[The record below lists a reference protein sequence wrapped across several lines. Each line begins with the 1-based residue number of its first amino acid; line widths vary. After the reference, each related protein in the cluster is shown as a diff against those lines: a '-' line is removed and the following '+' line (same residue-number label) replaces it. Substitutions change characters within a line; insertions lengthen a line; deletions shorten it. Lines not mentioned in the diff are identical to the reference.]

1 MAKKIVSN
9 QKSVK
14 TPAKKT
20 KIALKTAAT
29 PVSKKLPTAAK
40 PYNKTQILNTISM
53 LVGDVTK
60 KQAGEVI
67 DALGKILE
75 AHLKKGGAGVFT
87 LPGMMKCYVL
97 HKPATKAHK
106 GINPFTK
113 EEMMFKAKPARNV
126 VRIRPLKKL
135 KDML

>member
-1 MAKKIVSN
+1 MAIKKAVSTRKAVKTSAKKA
-9 QKSVK
+9 
-14 TPAKKT
+14 PAKP
-20 KIALKTAAT
+20 AVV
-29 PVSKKLPTAAK
+29 VSKKLPVATK
-40 PYNKTQILNTISM
+40 PYNKTQILSTISQ
-53 LVGDVTK
+53 LTGVTK
-60 KQAGEVI
+60 KQAGDVV

-75 AHLKKGGAGVFT
+75 AHLKKGAAGVFT
-87 LPGMMKCYVL
+87 LPGMMKCYIL

-135 KDML
+135 KEIV

>member
-1 MAKKIVSN
+1 MAKKIVSSR
-9 QKSVK
+9 KAVK
-14 TPAKKT
+14 APAKK
-20 KIALKTAAT
+20 AKTAVKAAA
-29 PVSKKLPTAAK
+29 PASKKLPVATK
-40 PYNKTQILNTISM
+40 PYNKTQILSTLST
-53 LVGDVTK
+53 LVGDITK
-60 KQAGEVI
+60 KQASEVI

-75 AHLKKGGAGVFT
+75 AHLKKGAAGVFT
-87 LPGMMKCYVL
+87 LPGMMKCYIL

-135 KDML
+135 KDIV

>member
-1 MAKKIVSN
+1 MH